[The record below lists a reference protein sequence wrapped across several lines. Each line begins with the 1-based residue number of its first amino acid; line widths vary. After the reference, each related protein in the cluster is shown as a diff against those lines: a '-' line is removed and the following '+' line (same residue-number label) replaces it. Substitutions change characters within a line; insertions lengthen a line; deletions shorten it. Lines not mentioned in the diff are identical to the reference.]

1 MKICFDMDGT
11 IANFYGVNG
20 WLEYLQNFDDTP
32 YRQAEPLLRMSSL
45 ARVLNRLQRQGY
57 EICVIS
63 WLSKCSCDEFDA
75 RVTQTKIEWL
85 HKHLPS
91 VQWNEIHIVEYGSP
105 KEQFC
110 CSFDDILFD
119 DEYNNRKNWN
129 GQAFDV
135 DCIMDILKEL

>member
-32 YRQAEPLLRMSSL
+32 YRQAEPLLRMSSF

-57 EICVIS
+57 EICIIS

-91 VQWNEIHIVEYGSP
+91 VQWDEITIVPYGTP

-110 CSFDDILFD
+110 YSLDDILFD
-119 DEYNNRKNWN
+119 DELKNRQNWI
-129 GQAFDV
+129 GQAFNV
-135 DCIMDILKEL
+135 DYIMDILKEL